1 MWQRKFDLQYS
12 NTLKLISFF
21 IFHFTSRGL
30 GLISSNYRASKTVVV
45 YIEDQG
51 FKRFADN
58 MMKMSANTTNLT
70 CLLPSIR
77 SFTLQVL
84 IEYLISG
91 PKSYRDVRE
100 TDVG

>member
-1 MWQRKFDLQYS
+1 
-12 NTLKLISFF
+12 
-21 IFHFTSRGL
+21 
-30 GLISSNYRASKTVVV
+30 
-45 YIEDQG
+45 
-51 FKRFADN
+51 
-58 MMKMSANTTNLT
+58 MMKMSPNTTNLT

>member
-1 MWQRKFDLQYS
+1 
-12 NTLKLISFF
+12 
-21 IFHFTSRGL
+21 
-30 GLISSNYRASKTVVV
+30 
-45 YIEDQG
+45 
-51 FKRFADN
+51 

-91 PKSYRDVRE
+91 PKSPEKLPGRSRNGCRMNTSRNAVIPVWSIISSWCSDIKDE
-100 TDVG
+100 TPLHEIDKLFANILIYN